1 MALASGLGLSRP
13 ELGPRFSLI
22 SYLPTATA
30 ALVVVL
36 VLAAGAPAASP
47 SWSRALQQARAMDVG
62 DVALLVVVVTLL
74 AVMLQPLQLRLVRL
88 LEGYWGGGRVAG
100 LLGHVLLTR
109 QGRRREALVE
119 RARVEPK
126 PDGSPG
132 TPPADVV
139 AAQEAL
145 TARFPSAEL
154 LLPTALGNALRAF
167 EERAGRPYGLDVVV
181 IWPRLYPLLPD
192 PVRAVVDDL
201 RDQLDV
207 SARISATAIVVAAVT
222 AALLWGDGWW
232 LLVPAGALGVGRIA
246 YGGAVSAAVAY
257 GQGVRV
263 AVDLHRFDLLRSL
276 HLPLPVDRE
285 AERDANRALCDF
297 LRQGV
302 PIPLKYEHPE

>member
-1 MALASGLGLSRP
+1 MALASGLGLGRP

-22 SYLPTATA
+22 SYMPAAAA
-30 ALVVVL
+30 ALAIVL
-36 VLAAGAPAASP
+36 VLAAGAPAAYP

-88 LEGYWGGGRVAG
+88 LEGYWGGGQVAG
-100 LLGHVLLTR
+100 MLSRVLLAR
-109 QGRRREALVE
+109 QSRRRDALVK
-119 RARVEPK
+119 RAKVKLRS
-126 PDGSPG
+126 DGSPD
-132 TPPADVV
+132 TPPANAV

-145 TARFPSAEL
+145 TARFPSEL

-167 EERAGRPYGLDVVV
+167 EERAGRPYGLDVIV

-192 PVRAVVDDL
+192 PVRGVVDDL

-222 AALLWGDGWW
+222 ATLLWGDGWW
-232 LLVPAGALGVGRIA
+232 LLVPVGALGVGRIA
-246 YGGAVSAAVAY
+246 YSGAVSAAVAY

-276 HLPLPVDRE
+276 HLSLPVDRE